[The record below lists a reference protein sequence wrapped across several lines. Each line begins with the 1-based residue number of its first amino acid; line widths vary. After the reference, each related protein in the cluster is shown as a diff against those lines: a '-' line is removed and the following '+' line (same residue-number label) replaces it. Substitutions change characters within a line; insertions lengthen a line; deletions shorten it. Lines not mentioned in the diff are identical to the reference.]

1 MSTSQPA
8 GHLIVECLLEQGMEI
23 AFGVPGESFLAVLDG
38 FHAYGERARFIVNRQ
53 EGGAAF
59 MAEAHGKLTGRPG
72 ICFVTRGPGATNAS
86 IGVHN
91 AFQDSTPMVLFVGD
105 VGSDFRD
112 REAFQEVDYGSFFG
126 PSTKGFA
133 KRVERID
140 DANRIPEYIARAF
153 STAMNGRPGP
163 VVLVLPE
170 DMLRSETAARRQRP
184 MKQFARTATLAAI
197 VGLGALLPALAGAEA
212 AYPSKPIRV
221 IVPFA
226 AGSTTDIIARAIAD
240 KMGASMGQPLVIE
253 NRGGASGT
261 IGQQAVATA
270 AADGYTVMIH
280 SSSHTVSPSTFAKL
294 PFDTVND
301 FAGVTPISSLPNA
314 LVIAPS
320 KNIKTLPQLLAAAR
334 AKPGSMNFAS
344 AGQGSATHLNAEK
357 FKMAAK
363 IDATNIPFK
372 GSGEAVTEVLSG
384 RVDYYFSPIA
394 PVIGQIKEGQLL
406 ALAVGSPKRAA
417 ALPDVPTTA
426 EAGVP
431 GSEFNFWIGMMAPAK
446 TPRAVVDRLHD
457 EVAKALATPE
467 VKERFLKLGA
477 DAWTLKPAQFDAYI
491 KQEIASNAELVKAA
505 GLAVQQ

>member
-1 MSTSQPA
+1 M
-8 GHLIVECLLEQGMEI
+8 
-23 AFGVPGESFLAVLDG
+23 
-38 FHAYGERARFIVNRQ
+38 
-53 EGGAAF
+53 
-59 MAEAHGKLTGRPG
+59 K
-72 ICFVTRGPGATNAS
+72 
-86 IGVHN
+86 
-91 AFQDSTPMVLFVGD
+91 
-105 VGSDFRD
+105 
-112 REAFQEVDYGSFFG
+112 FF
-126 PSTKGFA
+126 A
-133 KRVERID
+133 
-140 DANRIPEYIARAF
+140 
-153 STAMNGRPGP
+153 STARTT
-163 VVLVLPE
+163 VLASL
-170 DMLRSETAARRQRP
+170 TCIA
-184 MKQFARTATLAAI
+184 
-197 VGLGALLPALAGAEA
+197 ALLPALAFAQNG
-212 AYPSKPIRV
+212 YPAKPIRV

-240 KMGASMGQPLVIE
+240 KMGASMGQVLVID

-270 AADGYTVMIH
+270 APDGYTLMIH

-294 PFDTVND
+294 PFDTVHD

-357 FKMAAK
+357 FKLAAK

-417 ALPDVPTTA
+417 ALPDVPTTT

-446 TPRAVVDRLHD
+446 TPRDIVERLHA
-457 EVAKALATPE
+457 EVTKALATPE
-467 VKERFLKLGA
+467 VKERFAKLGA
-477 DAWTLKPAQFDAYI
+477 DPWTLKPAQFDAYI
-491 KQEIASNAELVKAA
+491 KEEIASNAELVKAA
-505 GLAVQQ
+505 GLSVQQ